1 MLASVCSK
9 YRNPKLVMYT
19 YVLVERTRL
28 PFRQASVARERKLDV
43 NLRRMLEQKP
53 RLTELR

>member
-1 MLASVCSK
+1 M
-9 YRNPKLVMYT
+9 

-43 NLRRMLEQKP
+43 NLWRMLEQKP